1 MSALSPVD
9 LVVFGGYFVVLI
21 AMGLW
26 VGRKARGTSEEY
38 FLAGRT
44 LPWYVVGTSFIASNI
59 STEHFI
65 GMVGAAYTYGICV
78 AQWEWGNIFAFSVLI
93 WFFIPFLLASRVFTA
108 PEFLERRYNSTCRLL
123 FALLTV
129 VANVTA
135 FLAAVLYA
143 AAVGLQAMFGWSIW
157 TGVIVI
163 AVTGGSYAIYGG
175 LRSVAWTELF
185 QTIIMVVGG
194 FMVTVLGLL
203 YLGQGHGLAA
213 GWDTMVARNLGEGAP
228 FAAAIAR
235 AGKEMLGGAE
245 YRRLS
250 VFQPMNHPIL
260 PWVTILVQWLS
271 VSIWYNCINQF
282 MIQRVLAAKDAWHAR
297 MGIVL
302 AMFMKIVMPAMI
314 VLPGLIYFAME
325 PGLTQQTQIDQTYA
339 KLVTQLVHVGLK
351 GLLLAA
357 LFGAIQST
365 IDSVLNSTSTIITL
379 DIYRKFLRPQA
390 TEKQLAGM
398 GIWIATAVLLVAV
411 VLAPQIARLG
421 QGVFFYIQNLYAHFA
436 PPFAAIFVVGL
447 LWRRATG
454 KAAAATVVFGM
465 ATSVLLEYVVFRL
478 VRFPVAFTLRAS
490 IVWALCVVFQ
500 VIVSLLTA
508 PPAPEN
514 VTGDLVFDWR
524 TTRLFTNLGTP
535 WYRNLAL
542 WYGVAAAGMVACY
555 VAFSGLFLK

>member
-1 MSALSPVD
+1 MSGLSAVD

-78 AQWEWGNIFAFSVLI
+78 AQWEWGNIFAFSALI

-108 PEFLERRYNSTCRLL
+108 PEFLERRYNPTCRLL

-129 VANVTA
+129 VANITA

-163 AVTGGSYAIYGG
+163 AVTGGCYAIYGG

-185 QTIIMVVGG
+185 QTIIMVIGG
-194 FMVTVLGLL
+194 VMVTVLGLL
-203 YLGQGHGLAA
+203 YLGQGQGLAA

-228 FAAAIAR
+228 FAAAIER
-235 AGKEMLGGAE
+235 AGKEFLGGAE
-245 YRRLS
+245 YHRLS
-250 VFQPMNHPIL
+250 IFQPMNHPIV

-302 AMFMKIVMPAMI
+302 AMFMKIVLPTMI

-325 PGLTQQTQIDQTYA
+325 PGLTGKTEIDQTYA
-339 KLVTQLVHVGLK
+339 KLVTQLVNVGLK

-379 DIYRKFLRPQA
+379 DIYRKFIRPQA
-390 TEKQLAGM
+390 SEKQLAGM
-398 GIWIATAVLLVAV
+398 GIWLSTAILLVAV

-447 LWRRATG
+447 LWKRATG

-465 ATSVLLEYVVFRL
+465 AASVLLEYVVFKL
-478 VRFPVAFTLRAS
+478 VRLPVAFTLRAS
-490 IVWALCVVFQ
+490 IVWGLCVVFQ

-514 VTGDLVFDWR
+514 VTPDLVFDWR
-524 TTRLFTNLGTP
+524 TTRLFADLGTP

-542 WYGVAAAGMVACY
+542 WYGVAAVGMVGCY